1 MASEENCTP
10 SPEPF
15 VSTAQSDV
23 TNGTTTTTGSGPLI
37 KREMPERERVATPP
51 KGLAW
56 ILLTNLVISVN
67 YSMLMVTG
75 SAYVETLHRSPFFY
89 SLIIAAFPIGRLVL
103 LMPMGLW
110 CDKGQF
116 KYPFAVCNLVSIIGG
131 IMYGLASV
139 AKSPMLALIGRVVGG
154 FGATQPV
161 SAWAARGYPPEK
173 RTKVES
179 MQKSMNLFGV
189 IVGPMFN
196 AIVANINVRIG
207 PEDSPVFI
215 LNDQTA
221 AGYLP
226 ALLSLILLIGSWL
239 YIEEPPPMEPTPPG
253 ETEANPWKV
262 LFSSGAWIC
271 LLLAFQTNLQLAAID
286 TVLAPLDTKFFG
298 WGTVLNSCVFGGIAF
313 LCLFGAAAAIILLNK
328 GLRCTTLIVIG
339 LVFNILVCVP
349 GMWAVRDAPGD
360 STNMW
365 LFLIMGGFQ
374 LVAIMFYT
382 GPTGGVFQQACGKK
396 QGLLGGLYLM
406 FYSGGRPVGS
416 IVGGTLLNGKPLL
429 LVFLIP
435 SSIVSCLVL
444 LMLVYKRLD
453 DTDKK
458 ALNGAQKDE
467 DDDLES
473 LARTLSLRGSFSGTD
488 KM

>member
-1 MASEENCTP
+1 
-10 SPEPF
+10 
-15 VSTAQSDV
+15 
-23 TNGTTTTTGSGPLI
+23 
-37 KREMPERERVATPP
+37 
-51 KGLAW
+51 
-56 ILLTNLVISVN
+56 
-67 YSMLMVTG
+67 
-75 SAYVETLHRSPFFY
+75 
-89 SLIIAAFPIGRLVL
+89 
-103 LMPMGLW
+103 
-110 CDKGQF
+110 
-116 KYPFAVCNLVSIIGG
+116 
-131 IMYGLASV
+131 
-139 AKSPMLALIGRVVGG
+139 
-154 FGATQPV
+154 
-161 SAWAARGYPPEK
+161 
-173 RTKVES
+173 

-196 AIVANINVRIG
+196 AIVANIHVRIG
-207 PEDSPVFI
+207 PEDSPGFI
-215 LNDQTA
+215 LNAQTA

-239 YIEEPPPMEPTPPG
+239 YIEEPPPMQPTPPG
-253 ETEANPWKV
+253 ETEDNPWKV
-262 LFSSGAWIC
+262 LFSSGAWVC

-286 TVLAPLDTKFFG
+286 TLLAPLDTQFFG
-298 WGTVLNSCVFGGIAF
+298 WGTTLNSLVFGCIAF

-328 GLRCTTLIVIG
+328 GLRCTTIIVIG

-349 GMWAVRDAPGD
+349 GMWAVRDGRGD

-416 IVGGTLLNGKPLL
+416 IVAGTLLNGKPTL

-453 DTDKK
+453 NTDKK
-458 ALNGAQKDE
+458 ALNGAQKGE